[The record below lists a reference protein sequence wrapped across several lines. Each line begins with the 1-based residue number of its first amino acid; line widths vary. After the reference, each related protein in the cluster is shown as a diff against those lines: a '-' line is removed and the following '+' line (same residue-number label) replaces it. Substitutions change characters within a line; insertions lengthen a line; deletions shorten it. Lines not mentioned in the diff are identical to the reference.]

1 MVNKHNN
8 VTLYV
13 RTINGGW
20 PEVWDPKCQDETH
33 PDSFHHEA
41 DVTYALEVRALV
53 NGVNSLYVAGD
64 LQGVQDFRLAVTQVQ
79 QWKKQWIIR
88 FKIKK

>member
-1 MVNKHNN
+1 MVLFRVELQKLLHSD
-8 VTLYV
+8 VGKAKRIAGVLFFSCG
-13 RTINGGW
+13 I
-20 PEVWDPKCQDETH
+20 D

-64 LQGVQDFRLAVTQVQ
+64 LQGVQDFRLAVTKVQ
-79 QWKKQWIIR
+79 Q
-88 FKIKK
+88 